1 MFNKLKQFL
10 FHDNRLEELTK
21 NLKEMENATNQM
33 RSILAKQELQIKEL
47 TEMNETLLSE
57 KKIDKKLIDDLMRES
72 METTSQKKLKR
83 NNIRTKCVGL
93 EQ

>member
-72 METTSQKKLKR
+72 METTSQKK
-83 NNIRTKCVGL
+83 TKKK
-93 EQ
+93 